1 MLVCDPSAGKEE
13 AGDACALLI
22 RQPNAVSVGSRISGR
37 PCLKDKVE
45 LRWLLSSER
54 LAPTCLLT
62 GGGRHMG
69 IDFDMTH
76 GAVSLCSMCG
86 ALP

>member
-1 MLVCDPSAGKEE
+1 MLVYDPSAGKEE
-13 AGDACALLI
+13 AGDACALLT
-22 RQPNAVSVGSRISGR
+22 RQPNAVSVDSRISGR

-45 LRWLLSSER
+45 LRWLLSSET

-62 GGGRHMG
+62 GGGHMG
-69 IDFDMTH
+69 IDFEMTH

-86 ALP
+86 VLP